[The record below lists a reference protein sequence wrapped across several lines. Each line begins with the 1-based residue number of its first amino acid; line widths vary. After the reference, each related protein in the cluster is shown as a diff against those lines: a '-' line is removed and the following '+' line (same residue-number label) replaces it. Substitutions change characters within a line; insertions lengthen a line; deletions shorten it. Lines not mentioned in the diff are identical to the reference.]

1 MKEKF
6 MKSVMI
12 LLIGG
17 LLTKLLGMIIKIV
30 MSRQIG
36 TEGLGLYMMVLPTF
50 SLFIGIGQFGLPT
63 ALSKLVAEKRKNN
76 IKLFFSILPIAAI
89 VNILLIVT
97 IIIIAPLLATNLLHD
112 ARCYL
117 PILAIS
123 VVIPF
128 TSLSSLCRSYF
139 FGKEQMTPH
148 VISNLVEDI
157 VRLALMIIGIP
168 FFLPKGLEYA
178 VCFII
183 LSNVISELTSIV
195 ILFLF
200 LPKKLQ
206 IKKKDLIPQKD
217 YMKESLS
224 IGIPNTTGRL
234 LGSIGY
240 FLEPILLTSILIA
253 IGYSSKY
260 ITVEYGILS
269 GYVMPL
275 LLLPSFFTMA
285 ISQALLPIVSREYTK
300 GNYKYVKRKIKQAIL
315 YSLLIGIPVT
325 LFFIIMPELPLKLIY
340 HTEDG
345 IAYMKFLAPICLF
358 QYIQSPLS
366 SALDAMGKSRDAM
379 IATTIGVIIR
389 LSLLVIL
396 SLLKIGLWGL
406 IIAISINVVMVTLY
420 SIKKVGFHLSTTK
433 KEKCS

>member
-6 MKSVMI
+6 INSVII
-12 LLIGG
+12 LLVGG
-17 LLTKLLGMIIKIV
+17 LLTKVLGMLIKII
-30 MSRQIG
+30 MSRLIG

-76 IKLFFSILPIAAI
+76 IKLFFSILPITLI
-89 VNILLIVT
+89 INLILIIT
-97 IIIIAPLLATNLLHD
+97 IILIAPVLANTLLHD
-112 ARCYL
+112 PRCYL
-117 PILAIS
+117 PILAIA

-128 TSLSSLCRSYF
+128 TSLSSICRSYF
-139 FGKEQMTPH
+139 FGKEKMAPH

-157 VRLALMIIGIP
+157 VRLTLMIIGIP

-178 VCFII
+178 VCYII
-183 LSNVISELTSIV
+183 LSNVISEGASIL

-200 LPKKLQ
+200 LPKKIQL
-206 IKKKDLIPQKD
+206 KKEDLVPRKD

-240 FLEPILLTSILIA
+240 FLEPILLTTTLIA
-253 IGYSSKY
+253 IGYPSKY
-260 ITVEYGILS
+260 ITTEYGILS

-285 ISQALLPIVSREYTK
+285 ISQALLPVVSREYTR
-300 GNYKYVKRKIKQAIL
+300 GNFTFVKRKIKQAIT
-315 YSLLIGIPVT
+315 YSLAIGIPVT
-325 LFFIIMPELPLKLIY
+325 IFFILLPELALKLIY
-340 HTEDG
+340 HTEEG
-345 IAYMKFLAPICLF
+345 IAYMRFLAPICLF

-366 SALDAMGKSRDAM
+366 SCLDAMGKSHDAM
-379 IATTIGVIIR
+379 VATTLGVITR
-389 LSLLVIL
+389 STLLVLL

-406 IIAISINVVMVTLY
+406 IIAISINVLVVTFY
-420 SIKKVGFHLSTTK
+420 SIKKVRTYLT
-433 KEKCS
+433 

>member
-6 MKSVMI
+6 MKSVTI

-17 LLTKLLGMIIKIV
+17 LLTKLLGMLIKII
-30 MSRQIG
+30 MSRLIG

-76 IKLFFSILPIAAI
+76 IRLFFSILPIAAF
-89 VNILLIVT
+89 VNILLIIT
-97 IIIIAPLLATNLLHD
+97 IITIAPILSTQLLHD
-112 ARCYL
+112 PRCYL
-117 PILAIS
+117 PILAIA

-128 TSLSSLCRSYF
+128 TSLSSICRSYF
-139 FGKEQMTPH
+139 FGKEKMTPH
-148 VISNLVEDI
+148 VISNLIEDI
-157 VRLALMIIGIP
+157 VRLTLMIIGIP
-168 FFLPKGLEYA
+168 YFLPKGLEYA
-178 VCFII
+178 VCYII
-183 LSNVISELTSIV
+183 LSNVISELASIL
-195 ILFLF
+195 ILILF

-206 IKKKDLIPQKD
+206 IKKEDLKPKKD

-240 FLEPILLTSILIA
+240 FLEPILLTSTLIA
-253 IGYSSKY
+253 MGYSSKY
-260 ITVEYGILS
+260 ITIEYGILS

-285 ISQALLPIVSREYTK
+285 ISQALLPIVSREYSR
-300 GNYKYVKRKIKQAIL
+300 GNYESVKRKIKQAIT
-315 YSLLIGIPVT
+315 YSLLIGVPVT
-325 LFFIIMPELPLKLIY
+325 IFFIITPEFPLKLIY
-340 HTEDG
+340 HTTEG
-345 IAYMKFLAPICLF
+345 IAYMRFLAPICLF

-366 SALDAMGKSRDAM
+366 SALDAMGKSHDAM
-379 IATTIGVIIR
+379 VATAIGVIIR
-389 LSLLVIL
+389 STLLVAL

-406 IIAISINVVMVTLY
+406 IIAISINVLAVTFY
-420 SIKKVGFHLSTTK
+420 SLKKVKNYLTA
-433 KEKCS
+433 